1 LTDSVRIPI
10 YTIGY
15 GSRSMEE
22 FLAVLKT
29 REIGF
34 LIDVRSRPHSRFKPE
49 FSQGEL
55 AGRLQEQGIR
65 YIYLGDKLGGQPADP
80 DCYVGDKVVYE
91 RVRHKAFFQEG
102 ISRVQR
108 AFEQQLRIV
117 LMCSEGKP
125 ETCHRSKLI
134 GATLDDLGIPVVHI
148 DENDLPCNQAE
159 IVIKLTNGQ
168 MSLFGDNT
176 FTSRKRYRS
185 GETHD
190 EAEEEIDDA

>member
-1 LTDSVRIPI
+1 LTDSERVPI

-29 REIGF
+29 YEIGF

-55 AGRLQEQGIR
+55 ESRLRQHGIR
-65 YIYLGDKLGGQPADP
+65 YVYLGDKLGGQPADR
-80 DCYVGDKVVYE
+80 DCYAGDKVVYE
-91 RVRHKAFFQEG
+91 RVRQKAFFQEG
-102 ISRVQR
+102 ISRVQT
-108 AFEQQLRIV
+108 AFQQQLRIV

-134 GATLDDLGIPVVHI
+134 GATLDEMGIPVAHI
-148 DENDLPCNQAE
+148 DENDRPCEQLD
-159 IVIKLTNGQ
+159 VIAKLTKGQ
-168 MSLFGDNT
+168 MALFGDHA
-176 FTSRKRYRS
+176 FTSRKRYRA
-185 GETHD
+185 GETYE
-190 EAEEEIDDA
+190 EAEEEDDDA